1 MAHNLSLREDGTAE
15 MFSGNN
21 ETPWLGLGRVIPGTA
36 DRSNV
41 LELAGLDWTVSEV
54 PMLRRR
60 LGKLVAVEG
69 AKLLQRDDNGAE
81 LGVVGKKYG
90 VLQNGVLADLMDA
103 VAQFGA
109 RYVTAGALN
118 DGKQVWFL
126 MDLSDIAGVKSIAGD
141 EHGKYVLGLTSHD
154 RSFALTLRRI
164 AIRVVC
170 ANTLSWGLAQAK
182 HSGSPVYRVAH
193 TTNAKSRVDEA
204 RKALGLTIEYFDAFD
219 VEVAKLMDTPADF
232 EFVVDTIAPEIKAD
246 AETSKTAATGR
257 AKLRSGLWDAYVSD
271 LVGEQW
277 HGTAWGAV
285 QAVHSYELWGKAVK
299 AKGGDAKVVRW
310 ESQARSVLTD
320 HMVLTDQ
327 ARKLLLPV

>member
-109 RYVTAGALN
+109 RYGHRGCAQRRQAGLVPH
-118 DGKQVWFL
+118 GPVGHRRGQV
-126 MDLSDIAGVKSIAGD
+126 
-141 EHGKYVLGLTSHD
+141 D
-154 RSFALTLRRI
+154 RR
-164 AIRVVC
+164 
-170 ANTLSWGLAQAK
+170 
-182 HSGSPVYRVAH
+182 
-193 TTNAKSRVDEA
+193 
-204 RKALGLTIEYFDAFD
+204 
-219 VEVAKLMDTPADF
+219 
-232 EFVVDTIAPEIKAD
+232 
-246 AETSKTAATGR
+246 
-257 AKLRSGLWDAYVSD
+257 
-271 LVGEQW
+271 
-277 HGTAWGAV
+277 
-285 QAVHSYELWGKAVK
+285 
-299 AKGGDAKVVRW
+299 
-310 ESQARSVLTD
+310 
-320 HMVLTDQ
+320 
-327 ARKLLLPV
+327 